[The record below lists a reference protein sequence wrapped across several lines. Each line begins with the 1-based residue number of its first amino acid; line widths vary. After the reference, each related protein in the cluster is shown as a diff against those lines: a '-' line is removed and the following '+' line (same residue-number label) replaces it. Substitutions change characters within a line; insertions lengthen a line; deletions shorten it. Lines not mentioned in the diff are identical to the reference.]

1 MRKWRRG
8 FIGVLVVAA
17 AVAVASPLSSAV
29 AFFSNGLDLEVTV
42 VPHATLV
49 AKGAA
54 VRAHL
59 IVNCN
64 ATRHPFVEAEVI
76 QRTSKSIARGFGD
89 ARVTCTGSPE
99 RVSVLVYARNK
110 PFKNG
115 TAIVNG
121 YIDGCGFG
129 TCGFETDNK
138 TVKISHK

>member
-8 FIGVLVVAA
+8 IIGVLVVAA

-29 AFFSNGLDLEVTV
+29 AFFSNGLDLEITV

-49 AKGAA
+49 AKGAG
-54 VRAHL
+54 VNTHL

-76 QRTSKSIARGFGD
+76 QRTSKTIARGFGD
-89 ARVTCTGSPE
+89 ARITCTGSPQT
-99 RVSVLVYARNK
+99 VTVLVNARNK

-129 TCGFETDNK
+129 TCGFETDSA
-138 TVKISHK
+138 TVKIGHK